1 MILFALENGAAD
13 GVDGVLI
20 FDKTVFHFNFVFCT
34 SIVVVKFDL
43 GVDFRGGQT
52 GVSQCNLFCFVRG
65 DVVGAGIVACTFLYC
80 TIAAVHTVTTATA
93 QFRTK
98 AKEESKSQAI
108 AITRDTQNY
117 QYWEATRVKNTVVT
131 GRGLT
136 FSEARVRVASGSD
149 IMCANQGAALWL
161 VISNG
166 YWNAVGPEIHGDD
179 GYFWHYHPNRN
190 SHVHIWYF

>member
-1 MILFALENGAAD
+1 MYVAA
-13 GVDGVLI
+13 GVISQAD
-20 FDKTVFHFNFVFCT
+20 
-34 SIVVVKFDL
+34 SIAP
-43 GVDFRGGQT
+43 GP
-52 GVSQCNLFCFVRG
+52 G
-65 DVVGAGIVACTFLYC
+65 DIVAAGIAVCTFLYC
-80 TIAAVHTVTTATA
+80 TISAVHTVTTQTA

-98 AKEESKSQAI
+98 TKEESKSQAI
-108 AITRDTQNY
+108 ATTRDTQNY
-117 QYWEATRVKNTVVT
+117 QYWEATKVKNTIVT

-136 FSEARVRVASGSD
+136 FSEARARVASGSD

-190 SHVHIWYF
+190 AHVHIWYF